1 MLLQLVLQMGALVQM
16 FQKKIN
22 ILNLLTICALA
33 SMHAFA
39 NDLFEGQSGEII
51 SIPAANVVQPNALTF
66 QTSSGRKQLV
76 SLPFVKQDQMISR
89 HHVNVKVNWVD
100 FGESRITITDQSKVT
115 LSAADQ
121 ARANKESLEIKKAL
135 RETTTEIT
143 PSFYFIPPVPGIITS
158 PFGKQRFINGLP
170 RSAHLALDFRGSVG
184 TPIVS
189 PLKGKVVLVGDYFY
203 TGLTLILDH
212 GYGLFSSYAHMS
224 EIKVKLGDLIEQSS
238 EIGLVG
244 STGRV
249 TGPHLHWTVYF
260 DGNKINPESL
270 IQANYLNSIL

>member
-1 MLLQLVLQMGALVQM
+1 MLLKLVLQMGALVQM

-135 RETTTEIT
+135 SKTTTEIT

-170 RSAHLALDFRGSVG
+170 RSAHLALDFRGNVG

>member
-1 MLLQLVLQMGALVQM
+1 MLLKLVLQMGALVQM

-22 ILNLLTICALA
+22 ILNLVIFSALA
-33 SMHAFA
+33 SMHALA
-39 NDLFEGQSGEII
+39 NDFFEGQSGEII
-51 SIPAANVVQPNALTF
+51 SIPAADEVQPNTLNF
-66 QTSSGRKQLV
+66 KTSSGRKQLV

-89 HHVNVKVNWVD
+89 HHVNVKVNWVN

-115 LSAADQ
+115 LSSADQ
-121 ARANKESLEIKKAL
+121 ARANKEGLEIKNAL
-135 RETTTEIT
+135 STTSKEIT
-143 PSFYFIPPVPGIITS
+143 PSFNFIPPVPGIITS

-224 EIKVKLGDLIEQSS
+224 EIKVNLGDLVEQSN

-260 DGNKINPESL
+260 DGNKVNPESL

>member
-51 SIPAANVVQPNALTF
+51 SIPAANEVQLNSLTF

-121 ARANKESLEIKKAL
+121 VRANIESLEIKKAL

-170 RSAHLALDFRGSVG
+170 RSAHLALDFRGSIG

-224 EIKVKLGDLIEQSS
+224 EISVNLGDLVEQSN

-260 DGNKINPESL
+260 DGNKVNPESL

>member
-22 ILNLLTICALA
+22 ILNLLTIFALG
-33 SMHAFA
+33 SMHASASDF
-39 NDLFEGQSGEII
+39 FEGQSGEII
-51 SIPAANVVQPNALTF
+51 SIPAANEAQPNALTF

-89 HHVNVKVNWVD
+89 HHVDVKVNWVD

-121 ARANKESLEIKKAL
+121 ARANKEGLEIKKAL
-135 RETTTEIT
+135 SRTTKVIT
-143 PSFYFIPPVPGIITS
+143 PSFNFIPPVPGIITS

-189 PLKGKVVLVGDYFY
+189 PLKGEVVLVGDYFY

-224 EIKVKLGDLIEQSS
+224 EIKVNLGDLVEQSN

-260 DGNKINPESL
+260 DGNKVNPESL
-270 IQANYLNSIL
+270 IQPNYLNSIL

>member
-51 SIPAANVVQPNALTF
+51 SIPAANEVQTNALTF

-121 ARANKESLEIKKAL
+121 ARANKESLAIKKAL

>member
-51 SIPAANVVQPNALTF
+51 SIPAANEVQPNALTF

-170 RSAHLALDFRGSVG
+170 RSAHLALDFRGNVG

-260 DGNKINPESL
+260 DGNKVNPESL

>member
-1 MLLQLVLQMGALVQM
+1 MEGFVQM
-16 FQKKIN
+16 FQKKTRVS
-22 ILNLLTICALA
+22 NLLAFFVLVSIQT
-33 SMHAFA
+33 FA
-39 NDLFEGQSGEII
+39 NDLFEGRSGEII
-51 SIPAANVVQPNALTF
+51 SIPAAVQENSDVLTF
-66 QTSSGRKQLV
+66 KTSSGTKQLV
-76 SLPFVKQDQMISR
+76 SLPFVKEDLVITR

-121 ARANKESLEIKKAL
+121 ARANKEGLEIKKAL
-135 RETTTEIT
+135 SRTTKAIT
-143 PSFYFIPPVPGIITS
+143 PSFNFIPPVPGIITS

-189 PLKGKVVLVGDYFY
+189 PLKGEVVLVGDYFY

-224 EIKVKLGDLIEQSS
+224 EIKVNLGDLVEQSN

-260 DGNKINPESL
+260 DGNKVNPESL
-270 IQANYLNSIL
+270 IQPNYLNSIL

>member
-1 MLLQLVLQMGALVQM
+1 MGALVQM

-51 SIPAANVVQPNALTF
+51 SIPAANEVQPNALTF

-170 RSAHLALDFRGSVG
+170 RSAHLALDFRGNVG

>member
-1 MLLQLVLQMGALVQM
+1 MLLQLVLQMGSLVQM

-22 ILNLLTICALA
+22 ILNLLTIFALA
-33 SMHAFA
+33 SMNAFA

-51 SIPAANVVQPNALTF
+51 SIPAANEVQLNALTF

-121 ARANKESLEIKKAL
+121 ARANKESLAIKKAL

-170 RSAHLALDFRGSVG
+170 RSAHLALDFRGSIG

-260 DGNKINPESL
+260 DGNKVNPESL

>member
-33 SMHAFA
+33 SMNAFA

-51 SIPAANVVQPNALTF
+51 SIPAASEVQLNALTF

-121 ARANKESLEIKKAL
+121 ARANIESLEIKKAL

-170 RSAHLALDFRGSVG
+170 RSAHLALDFRGSIG

-189 PLKGKVVLVGDYFY
+189 PLKGEVVLVGDYFY

>member
-170 RSAHLALDFRGSVG
+170 RSAHLALDFRGNVG

>member
-33 SMHAFA
+33 SMNAFA

-51 SIPAANVVQPNALTF
+51 SIPAANEVQPNALTF

-121 ARANKESLEIKKAL
+121 ARANKESLAIKKAL

>member
-1 MLLQLVLQMGALVQM
+1 MLLKLVLQMGALVQM

-121 ARANKESLEIKKAL
+121 ARANKESLAIKKAL

>member
-33 SMHAFA
+33 SMNAFA

-51 SIPAANVVQPNALTF
+51 SIPAANEVQPNALTF

-135 RETTTEIT
+135 SKTTTEIT

-170 RSAHLALDFRGSVG
+170 RSAHLALDFRGSIG

>member
-121 ARANKESLEIKKAL
+121 ARANIESLEIKKAL

-224 EIKVKLGDLIEQSS
+224 EISVNLGDLVEQSN

-260 DGNKINPESL
+260 DGNKVNPESL

>member
-1 MLLQLVLQMGALVQM
+1 MLLQLVLQMGSLVQM

-135 RETTTEIT
+135 SKTTTEIT

>member
-1 MLLQLVLQMGALVQM
+1 
-16 FQKKIN
+16 
-22 ILNLLTICALA
+22 
-33 SMHAFA
+33 MHAFA

-51 SIPAANVVQPNALTF
+51 SIPAANEVQTNALTF

>member
-51 SIPAANVVQPNALTF
+51 SIPAANEVQLNALTF

-170 RSAHLALDFRGSVG
+170 RSAHLALDFRGNVG